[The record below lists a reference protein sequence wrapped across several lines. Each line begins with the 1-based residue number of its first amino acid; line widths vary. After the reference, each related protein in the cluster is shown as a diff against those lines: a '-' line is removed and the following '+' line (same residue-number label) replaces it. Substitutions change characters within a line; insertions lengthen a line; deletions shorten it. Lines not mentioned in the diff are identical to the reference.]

1 MNAQHCR
8 LRKSAEQRNDL
19 NIKLM
24 STLLAGKVFLGSF
37 TNDNKFINVK
47 NAGDAWLVF
56 AGLFV
61 IFLFVENLFRSNF
74 SNQKDGL
81 QFFVHSDLNSEFI
94 FLLFHG
100 YFGHCFASLTSTIH
114 WLSVYELK

>member
-24 STLLAGKVFLGSF
+24 SILLAGKVFLGSF

-47 NAGDAWLVF
+47 NAGDA
-56 AGLFV
+56 
-61 IFLFVENLFRSNF
+61 
-74 SNQKDGL
+74 
-81 QFFVHSDLNSEFI
+81 
-94 FLLFHG
+94 
-100 YFGHCFASLTSTIH
+100 
-114 WLSVYELK
+114 